1 MYILGISA
9 YYHESSVALIK
20 KNKIVCFVKEEWLTR
35 IKGDNSFP
43 RNAISFLKKKYKL
56 SDYNLDFVCF
66 YEKPFT
72 SWWNLFKYSIN
83 RPIKNKEFLIN
94 HVKNFSSSSI
104 FFKKDLQKT
113 IQIQPNK
120 IIFSSHHL
128 SHALYA
134 LSIVK
139 NKKDFAVISID
150 GVGEGITSSIF
161 NIKEKEIE
169 CIQHTNYPHSL
180 GLFYSVIT
188 DFMGFG
194 INEDEY
200 KVMSLASYGKPIFYK
215 KISKIFDKKNFIFSE
230 KYFGFHKRVDQ
241 SFSEN
246 LIKVLGKPF
255 LSLKNKKNFKQY
267 ANIASS
273 TQKILEESINLL
285 VKKTLKETKKKKIIF
300 CGGVALNCKAITNVA
315 KKNKKTLF
323 LVPPSPGDS
332 GSAIGAAVYAN
343 YLKQKKLSFFH
354 PSPFIGPDRKSFT
367 DKKLFNLLFERIGNE
382 NQSNNLIHK
391 FLSNGQIIA
400 TFLAQ
405 SEIGPR
411 ALGNTSLI
419 CDGLNKKSIKEL
431 NLKIKNRDFFQP
443 LAPIILEK
451 NFNKFFVKEKNI
463 YNNHKW
469 MGVLALAKNN
479 LYKKIKSVLHVD
491 KTARVQTV
499 DKKYPIYNLL
509 NYLDKKKMKILI
521 NTSFNI
527 SKDPIVFDINDVY
540 VNMRRLGITYLY
552 CFGKIYKIKNI

>member
-20 KNKIVCFVKEEWLTR
+20 KGKIVCFIKEEWLTR

-83 RPIKNKEFLIN
+83 RPIRNKEFLIN

-104 FFKKDLQKT
+104 FFKKDLKKT
-113 IQIQPNK
+113 IQIKSNK
-120 IIFSSHHL
+120 IVFSSHHL

-169 CIQHTNYPHSL
+169 CIQHTNYPNSL

-200 KVMSLASYGKPIFYK
+200 KVMSLASYGKPVFYN
-215 KISKIFDKKNFIFSE
+215 KISKIFDKKNFIFKE
-230 KYFGFHKRVDQ
+230 KYFGFHKRIDQ

-246 LIKVLGKPF
+246 LIKLLGKPF
-255 LSLKNKKNFKQY
+255 LSLKDKKNFKQY

-273 TQKILEESINLL
+273 AQKILEETIDLL
-285 VKKTLKETKKKKIIF
+285 VKKTVKETKKNKIIF
-300 CGGVALNCKAITNVA
+300 CGGVALNCKAI
-315 KKNKKTLF
+315 
-323 LVPPSPGDS
+323 
-332 GSAIGAAVYAN
+332 GAAVYAN
-343 YLKQKKLSFFH
+343 YLKQKKISFFH
-354 PSPFIGPDRKSFT
+354 PSPFIGPDRKSFI
-367 DKKLFNLLFERIGNE
+367 DKKLFNLLFEKIGNE

-391 FLSNGQIIA
+391 FLSKGQIIA
-400 TFLAQ
+400 TYLAK

-419 CDGLNKKSIKEL
+419 CDGLNKKSIQDL
-431 NLKIKNRDFFQP
+431 NLKVKNRDFFQP

-463 YNNHKW
+463 YTNHKW
-469 MGVLALAKNN
+469 MGVLALAKKNF
-479 LYKKIKSVLHVD
+479 YKKIKSVLHVD

-499 DKKYPIYNLL
+499 DKNYCIYNLL
-509 NYLDKKKMKILI
+509 NYLDKKKMKILV

-540 VNMRRLGITYLY
+540 VNMKRLGISYLY